1 MQSPE
6 KPSSV
11 GARKAAFFARAAG
24 AVAHDPLVAGSAIAA
39 YRAQHAIT
47 EERLAAWLGL
57 AGVTALHQLALCTRP
72 LPSTP
77 SFDADV
83 VALARYFGGDGARLR
98 ELLLTRVNS
107 AKPAS

>member
-1 MQSPE
+1 M
-6 KPSSV
+6 
-11 GARKAAFFARAAG
+11 AAFFARAAG
-24 AVAHDPLVAGSAIAA
+24 AVARDPAVVGWVIANYQA
-39 YRAQHAIT
+39 RCAMT

-83 VALARYFGGDGARLR
+83 VALARYFDGDAAHFR
-98 ELLLTRVNS
+98 ELLLIGGEH
-107 AKPAS
+107 